1 MILRPLYCRARLFAF
16 VARCCVFNCHG
27 CFSLDPFS
35 SKVASLKAMQCVK
48 LRAKGRCSQGCVFVI
63 APLRSVTV
71 KFVLRAGELSIVLLC
86 FDYAI
91 ELLGDS
97 SVLLWP
103 GAATSPLAVR

>member
-1 MILRPLYCRARLFAF
+1 MFL
-16 VARCCVFNCHG
+16 NCHG

-35 SKVASLKAMQCVK
+35 RKVASLKAMQCVK
-48 LRAKGRCSQGCVFVI
+48 LRAKGRSSHGCVFVI

-71 KFVLRAGELSIVLLC
+71 RFVLRAGELSIFLLC

-91 ELLGDS
+91 ELLGNS
-97 SVLLWP
+97 SILLWR

>member
-1 MILRPLYCRARLFAF
+1 MFLIVTVVFLLIL
-16 VARCCVFNCHG
+16 
-27 CFSLDPFS
+27 SL
-35 SKVASLKAMQCVK
+35 ASLKAMQCVK

-63 APLRSVTV
+63 APLCSVTV

-91 ELLGDS
+91 ELLGNS

>member
-1 MILRPLYCRARLFAF
+1 MFL
-16 VARCCVFNCHG
+16 NCHC

-48 LRAKGRCSQGCVFVI
+48 LRAKGRCSHGCVFFFFFI
-63 APLRSVTV
+63 APLRSITV
-71 KFVLRAGELSIVLLC
+71 RFALRAGELSIFLLC

-91 ELLGDS
+91 LLLGNS

>member
-1 MILRPLYCRARLFAF
+1 MFL
-16 VARCCVFNCHG
+16 NCHG

-48 LRAKGRCSQGCVFVI
+48 LKAEGRCSHGCVFII
-63 APLRSVTV
+63 APLCSVTV
-71 KFVLRAGELSIVLLC
+71 RFVLRVGEFSIFLLC

-91 ELLGDS
+91 ELLSNS

-103 GAATSPLAVR
+103 AAATSPLAVR